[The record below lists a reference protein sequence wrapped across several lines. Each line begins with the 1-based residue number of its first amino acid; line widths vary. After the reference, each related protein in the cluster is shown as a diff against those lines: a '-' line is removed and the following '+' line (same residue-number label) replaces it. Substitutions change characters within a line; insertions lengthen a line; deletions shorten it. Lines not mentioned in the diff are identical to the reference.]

1 MKHEGNSKLYVV
13 IVYRVYKG
21 AVRFNTNTTAFK
33 KSRQNIS
40 PINNQEYFD
49 RDN

>member
-1 MKHEGNSKLYVV
+1 MKHKVNSKFNVL
-13 IVYRVYKG
+13 IVCRVYLG
-21 AVRFNTNTTAFK
+21 AARFNTNTTAFK
-33 KSRQNIS
+33 KSRGNIS